1 MSNIPKETSGAVQ
14 RWVMGPGDEEVKAPG
29 PRGWECCQ
37 QWVKHEDCLQIERLL
52 QDHIIDK
59 QALRELVR
67 DLNQQLRSVMSKNDR
82 LDADLEQLSED
93 HIALRER
100 MSDLREAHRGCNL
113 ATS

>member
-1 MSNIPKETSGAVQ
+1 MSNIPQETTGAVQ
-14 RWVMGPGDEEVKAPG
+14 RWFMYNEPGWQEATVSDPE
-29 PRGWECCQ
+29 RFQ
-37 QWVKHEDCLQIERLL
+37 YWVKHEDCLQIERLL
-52 QDHIIDK
+52 QDYIIDK